1 MSDREMVARVLAGDR
16 DAFRELVHTHQRLVS
31 HVVFRIVRDPRDRE
45 EVCQDVF
52 IRVYQK
58 LDQFAHESALSTW
71 IARIAYRLSLNHL
84 ERRRIPLYDDLRPDE
99 TGGSAV
105 DQLPGTRASPLDE
118 AEGAELRAFVRARV
132 DELPV
137 QYRTVVTLYHLEEMA
152 VGEIAAVMDLPEGT
166 VKSHLFRA
174 RRMLKEKLVAS
185 YGPEGTG

>member
-1 MSDREMVARVLAGDR
+1 MNDREMVARVLAGDR
-16 DAFRELVHTHQRLVS
+16 DAFRALVHTHQRLVS

-58 LDQFAHESALSTW
+58 LDQFAHESALGTW

-84 ERRRIPLYDDLRPDE
+84 ERRRIPLYDDLRPEE
-99 TGGSAV
+99 TGGTGSV
-105 DQLPGTRASPLDE
+105 DQLPGTGTSPLDE
-118 AEGAELRAFVRARV
+118 VEGAQLRAFVRARV

-174 RRMLKEKLVAS
+174 RRMLKETLVAR
-185 YGPEGTG
+185 YGPEGT

>member
-1 MSDREMVARVLAGDR
+1 MNDREMVARVLAGDR
-16 DAFRELVHTHQRLVS
+16 AAFRELVHTHQRLVS

-58 LDQFAHESALSTW
+58 LDQFAHESALGTW

-84 ERRRIPLYDDLRPDE
+84 ERRRIPLYDDLRADE
-99 TGGSAV
+99 TGGTSV

-118 AEGAELRAFVRARV
+118 VEGTELRAFVRARV

-185 YGPEGTG
+185 YGPGGT

>member
-1 MSDREMVARVLAGDR
+1 MNDREMVARVLAGDR
-16 DAFRELVHTHQRLVS
+16 DAFRDLVRTYQRLVS

-52 IRVYQK
+52 VRVYQK
-58 LDQFAHESALSTW
+58 LDQFAHESALGTW

-99 TGGSAV
+99 TGGTSV
-105 DQLPGTRASPLDE
+105 DQLPGTRASALDE
-118 AEGAELRAFVRARV
+118 VEGAELRAFVRARV
-132 DELPV
+132 DGLPV

-174 RRMLKEKLVAS
+174 RRMLKEMLVAR
-185 YGPEGTG
+185 YGPEGT

>member
-1 MSDREMVARVLAGDR
+1 MVARVLSGDR
-16 DAFRELVHTHQRLVS
+16 GAFRELVHAHQRLVS

-52 IRVYQK
+52 VRVYQK
-58 LDQFAHESALSTW
+58 LDQFAFESALGTW
-71 IARIAYRLSLNHL
+71 IASIAYRLSLNHL
-84 ERRRIPLYDDLRPDE
+84 ERRRIPLYDDLRADE
-99 TGGSAV
+99 TGGASV
-105 DQLPGTRASPLDE
+105 DQLPGAWASPLDE
-118 AEGAELRAFVRARV
+118 AQGAQLRAFVRARV

-174 RRMLKEKLVAS
+174 RKLLKEKLMAS
-185 YGPEGTG
+185 YGPEGTA

>member
-1 MSDREMVARVLAGDR
+1 VSDRELVSRVLAGDR
-16 DAFRELVHTHQRLVS
+16 DAFRDLVQAHQRLVS

-58 LDQFAHESALSTW
+58 LDQFAHESALGTW

-84 ERRRIPLYDDLRPDE
+84 ERRRIPLYDDLRPEE
-99 TGGSAV
+99 TGGASV
-105 DQLPGTRASPLDE
+105 DQLPAAWASPLDE
-118 AEGAELRAFVRARV
+118 AEGAQLRAFVRARV

-174 RRMLKEKLVAS
+174 RRMLKEKLVAR

>member
-1 MSDREMVARVLAGDR
+1 MVARVLAGDR
-16 DAFRELVHTHQRLVS
+16 DAFQDLVQTYQRLVS

-52 IRVYQK
+52 VRVYQK
-58 LDQFAHESALSTW
+58 LDQFAHESALGTW

-99 TGGSAV
+99 AGGTAV
-105 DQLPGTRASPLDE
+105 DQLPTSGVSPLDE
-118 AEGAELRAFVRARV
+118 VEGAQLRAFVRARV

-174 RRMLKEKLVAS
+174 RKMLKEKLVAS
-185 YGPEGTG
+185 YGPGGT

>member
-1 MSDREMVARVLAGDR
+1 VSDRELVSRVLAGDR
-16 DAFRELVHTHQRLVS
+16 DAFRDLVQAHQRLVS

-58 LDQFAHESALSTW
+58 LDQFNHESALGTW

-99 TGGSAV
+99 TGVSSV
-105 DQLPGTRASPLDE
+105 DQLPAAWASPLDE
-118 AEGAELRAFVRARV
+118 AEGAQLRAFVRARV

-174 RRMLKEKLVAS
+174 RRMLKEKLVAH